1 MAVNRGLKPR
11 ENVFPFFGL
20 FVSVWLCFLVLSLL
34 REKIFVSIFE
44 RWVGI
49 LSWSF
54 CVFRL

>member
-11 ENVFPFFGL
+11 ENGFLFFGL
-20 FVSVWLCFLVLSLL
+20 FVSVWFCFLVLSLL
-34 REKIFVSIFE
+34 REQIFVSIFE